1 MTEKISGGAFK
12 QMVAFG
18 AACITR
24 EKQAINDLNVFPVP
38 DGDTGTNMS
47 LTIQTAAAE
56 LKKCEPATVG
66 EAAKITASAL
76 LRGARGNSGVIL
88 SLLFRGLS
96 KSAKGLEE
104 MDGVQLAAAMS
115 EGVTTA
121 YGAVMKPAEGTVLT
135 VSRLAAARAEEAA
148 QEQNCAEYVLAEAI
162 ATGYET
168 LAETTEMNPV
178 LKKAG
183 VVDAGGKGYLII
195 LEGMLSSLRGEPMPE
210 VEEEPEHDKADF
222 AAIGDEDI
230 TFAFDTVFIVRKNDP
245 NVDLAPFRAYLDSIG
260 DSLVIG
266 EDDESFKVHVHTDTP
281 GEALTAAQR
290 YGTLEL
296 AKIENMRTQAADLA
310 AGRKAQSTDDLDAI
324 EAELEQAEQAEV
336 PAEKRYGFLAVC
348 AGDGLAAAFRD
359 LGVDRVVS
367 GGQTMN
373 PSTEAILREVNH
385 TPSEIVFVLPNNK
398 NIVMAAQQCVGLTEK
413 QVIVVP
419 THSIPQGIS
428 AMMSVDTAEEDPQ
441 AILAAMTEAAAAVT
455 TAQITYAARNSDFDG
470 FAINEGDYLALL
482 DGKLFGTERDIT
494 SLLTRLAALA
504 AERGTSL
511 HSRQELERLQAQMH
525 TDRAGREALLERF
538 RRSNE
543 EAGREMDIHRQK
555 AEELRTQCGRLKEQL
570 ASLATEKLEL
580 ERRRTQQNQEMQR
593 CNEEVLHT
601 EREVARLEQQ
611 KNAAA
616 MEEKNILD
624 KLWERY
630 ELSHSEAQSQR
641 MELESIP
648 KATRRIGEL
657 NREIKSLGTPNIGA
671 IEEFDRVNTRY
682 TYLSEQ
688 RTDVE
693 KAKEELTGVIDEITR
708 QMTEIFAQQFRLLNE
723 SFQETFLE
731 LFGGGKA
738 RLELEDENDILGC
751 GIEIKVQPPGKQLKT
766 ITLLSGGEKAFVAIA
781 LYFAIMK
788 VHPTP
793 FCVMDEIEA
802 ALDEANVVRYA
813 RYMRRI
819 AGKTQFIVIT
829 HRRGTMEEADV
840 LYGVTMQERGVS
852 RILTINLND
861 MAKELKIK

>member
-88 SLLFRGLS
+88 FLLFRGLS

-504 AERGTSL
+504 AER
-511 HSRQELERLQAQMH
+511 
-525 TDRAGREALLERF
+525 EAAFVTLFYGEGV
-538 RRSNE
+538 SQE
-543 EAGREMDIHRQK
+543 EAEAAQ
-555 AEELRTQCGRLKEQL
+555 ALF
-570 ASLATEKLEL
+570 TEACPE
-580 ERRRTQQNQEMQR
+580 
-593 CNEEVLHT
+593 
-601 EREVARLEQQ
+601 
-611 KNAAA
+611 
-616 MEEKNILD
+616 
-624 KLWERY
+624 
-630 ELSHSEAQSQR
+630 
-641 MELESIP
+641 
-648 KATRRIGEL
+648 
-657 NREIKSLGTPNIGA
+657 
-671 IEEFDRVNTRY
+671 
-682 TYLSEQ
+682 
-688 RTDVE
+688 
-693 KAKEELTGVIDEITR
+693 
-708 QMTEIFAQQFRLLNE
+708 TEI
-723 SFQETFLE
+723 S
-731 LFGGGKA
+731 
-738 RLELEDENDILGC
+738 
-751 GIEIKVQPPGKQLKT
+751 
-766 ITLLSGGEKAFVAIA
+766 LLSGGQPVYYYTIS
-781 LYFAIMK
+781 
-788 VHPTP
+788 
-793 FCVMDEIEA
+793 IE
-802 ALDEANVVRYA
+802 
-813 RYMRRI
+813 
-819 AGKTQFIVIT
+819 
-829 HRRGTMEEADV
+829 
-840 LYGVTMQERGVS
+840 
-852 RILTINLND
+852 
-861 MAKELKIK
+861 